1 MNQENQKACFDEN
14 EYDPYKILEVSREA
28 SVEDIKKAYY
38 KLALEVH
45 PDKNDDVG
53 VGFKVVKNVFDVL
66 RIQADRQEFDKV
78 VAVLDKL
85 AGRGTESQLLLPE
98 LVMCLVRRTSP
109 VVSSLISRTS
119 NCVTFFLM
127 RSIIPPYALCIVD
140 GRITLALLLLC
151 RIVRVFSLSS

>member
-1 MNQENQKACFDEN
+1 MNQENQKACFDPN

-28 SVEDIKKAYY
+28 SVEEIKKAYH

-45 PDKNDDVG
+45 PDKTKGVD
-53 VGFKVVKNVFDVL
+53 VGFKAVKNAYDVL
-66 RIQADRQEFDKV
+66 KTPADRQEFDNFG
-78 VAVLDKL
+78 AVLDQL
-85 AGRGTESQLLLPE
+85 AGRGTEAQLLLPE

>member
-28 SVEDIKKAYY
+28 SVEDIKKAYH

-45 PDKNDDVG
+45 PDKNDGVD
-53 VGFKVVKNVFDVL
+53 VGFKAVKNAFDVL
-66 RIQADRQEFDKV
+66 KIPADRQEFDDFG
-78 VAVLDKL
+78 AVLDQL
-85 AGRGTESQLLLPE
+85 AGRGTEAQLLLPE

-127 RSIIPPYALCIVD
+127 RSIIHPMLCALW
-140 GRITLALLLLC
+140 TAE
-151 RIVRVFSLSS
+151 